1 MPNLTFDLTG
11 KRIWVAGETGM
22 VGRAV
27 LKRLESEPCEIIS
40 APRSE
45 LDLTDQKA
53 TDDWIYEHAPDVII
67 MAAAKVGGIKAN
79 MDNSAGFLSENLAI
93 SRHVIDAAH
102 EHGVEKLI
110 YLGSSC
116 IYPKHADQP
125 ITETSLLTGALEP
138 TNEAYAL
145 AKIAGIKL
153 GQYYFEQHKRKFI
166 SVMPTNLYGSYDKF
180 DPEQSHVIPA
190 LIYKMH
196 HAKEHNQP
204 EVKLWGSG
212 TPLREFLYVEDLAD
226 ALIFILKHYEGS
238 LPINIG
244 SGEEISIRDLAKKIK
259 HVIGYK
265 GEIIFDTSM
274 PDGTPRKLLDSSRL
288 NTLGWAASTSL
299 ETGLKAA
306 YEWYKNSV

>member
-1 MPNLTFDLTG
+1 MPNLTFDLNG
-11 KRIWVAGETGM
+11 KRVWVAGETGM
-22 VGRAV
+22 VGHAV
-27 LKRLESEPCEIIS
+27 LKHLESESCEILN

-45 LDLTDQKA
+45 LDLTNQKA

-79 MDNSAGFLSENLAI
+79 MEESASFLSENLAI
-93 SRHVIDAAH
+93 GRNVLDAAH
-102 EHGVEKLI
+102 AHGVEKLI

-116 IYPKHADQP
+116 IYPKYADQP
-125 ITETSLLTGALEP
+125 IQETALLTGMLEP

-166 SVMPTNLYGSYDKF
+166 SVMPTNLYGPYDKF
-180 DPEQSHVIPA
+180 NPEKSHVIPS
-190 LIYKMH
+190 LIHKMH
-196 HAKEHNQP
+196 QAKLEN
-204 EVKLWGSG
+204 KNTIALWGSG

-244 SGEEISIRDLAKKIK
+244 SGEEVSIRDLANKIK
-259 HVIGYK
+259 QIIGYK
-265 GEIIFDTSM
+265 GDITFDTTM

-288 NTLGWAASTSL
+288 HNLGWQANTTLDHGL
-299 ETGLKAA
+299 EKT
-306 YEWYKNSV
+306 YEWYMGRA

>member
-11 KRIWVAGETGM
+11 KRIWIAGETGM

-27 LKRLESEPCEIIS
+27 LKRLESETCEIIS

-79 MDNSAGFLSENLAI
+79 MDDSAGFLSENLAI

-166 SVMPTNLYGSYDKF
+166 SVMPTNLYGPYDKF

-190 LIYKMH
+190 MIYKMH
-196 HAKEHNQP
+196 NAKEHNQP

-212 TPLREFLYVEDLAD
+212 TPLREFLYVDDLAD

-259 HVIGYK
+259 AVVGYK
-265 GEIIFDTSM
+265 GDINFDTTM

-288 NTLGWAASTSL
+288 NTLGWEASTSL

-306 YEWYKNSV
+306 YEWYKNIF